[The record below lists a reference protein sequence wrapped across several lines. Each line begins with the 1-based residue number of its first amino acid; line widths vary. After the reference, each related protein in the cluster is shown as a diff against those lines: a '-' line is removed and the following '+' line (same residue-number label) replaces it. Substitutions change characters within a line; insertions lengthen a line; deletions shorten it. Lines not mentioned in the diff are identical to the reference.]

1 MSNKNVHHQK
11 NGESIG
17 QNNLNLTKAH
27 SSIDIPQKTYET
39 LKILKVQQDQI
50 KQCQFA
56 HIIYKKQNGVKTYGQ

>member
-50 KQCQFA
+50 K
-56 HIIYKKQNGVKTYGQ
+56 